1 MLNEVLL
8 VKSYRGL
15 AATLLAACALIGCG
29 DAGSTAPLTP
39 GNVSV
44 ASKLAT
50 VAVAVAAAPEGAAFF
65 DNFLPCP
72 RRGVVDYRNSDHGRF
87 ATFSGC
93 DVGDGIVI
101 DGTSELRWT
110 TPGAD
115 RTHIATIDVPG
126 PLHVTTVGGAPLD
139 VGGITIS
146 NIAFSAAS
154 NGGAFPAIERFLYA
168 SSRVTIAG
176 ETFTPNALGD
186 PARVFVTGLSLDA
199 IPPVPVDA
207 LTDADMKRLAYHV
220 AVGLADILFNETEET
235 QRGNHIHTFDCGT
248 IRVTVDTARNLPTLD
263 MNWNACDVGQGL
275 IMSGTFTVG
284 WTQFDAQNGALAMR
298 VAGSMTVGGGLPRTT
313 LTSLD
318 WSLSGIKTYPA
329 NARMT
334 MQIVGDK
341 QRSFSINL
349 VLDD

>member
-1 MLNEVLL
+1 MLNESLPKRHL
-8 VKSYRGL
+8 ACL
-15 AATLLAACALIGCG
+15 AATALTAFVVGCG
-29 DAGSTAPLTP
+29 DAGSTAPLTS

-50 VAVAVAAAPEGAAFF
+50 VAVAVATAPEGTAFF

-101 DGTSELRWT
+101 DGTAEVRWT
-110 TPGAD
+110 SPGAD
-115 RTHIATIDVPG
+115 RTHITTIDIPG
-126 PLHVTTVGGAPLD
+126 PLHVTVVGGTPLD

-146 NIAFSAAS
+146 SIAFSAAGS
-154 NGGAFPAIERFLYA
+154 PFASPTVERFLYA
-168 SSRVTIAG
+168 SARVTIAG
-176 ETFTPNALGD
+176 ETFTPSALAD
-186 PARVFVTGLSLDA
+186 PARVFVTGLTLDA
-199 IPPVPVDA
+199 LPAVPVDA

-220 AVGLADILFNETEET
+220 SVGLADILFNETEET

-248 IRVTVDTARNLPTLD
+248 IRVTVDTVRNLPTLD
-263 MNWNACDVGQGL
+263 MNWNACDVGEGL
-275 IMSGTFTVG
+275 IMSGIFTVD
-284 WTQFDAQNGALAMR
+284 WTQFDPQTGALAMR
-298 VAGSMTVGGGLPRTT
+298 VVGSMTVGGGLPRTT
-313 LTSLD
+313 LSRLD

-329 NARMT
+329 NAHME